1 MDSQTPQEFIL
12 EAFADPASVRDVV
25 KGELKL
31 YMHTYI
37 YIPSYIFQ
45 LPTRWSIPPRLHQAA
60 PRSTIHLPYLPM
72 QLPLFRK
79 RMGAEEEEEVVAIQP
94 SIAHDNAE

>member
-1 MDSQTPQEFIL
+1 MMDSQTPQEFIL

-45 LPTRWSIPPRLHQAA
+45 FPTRCSISPRLHQAA
-60 PRSTIHLPYLPM
+60 PRSTTHLPTYLLM

-79 RMGAEEEEEVVAIQP
+79 RMGAEEKEAVAI
-94 SIAHDNAE
+94 